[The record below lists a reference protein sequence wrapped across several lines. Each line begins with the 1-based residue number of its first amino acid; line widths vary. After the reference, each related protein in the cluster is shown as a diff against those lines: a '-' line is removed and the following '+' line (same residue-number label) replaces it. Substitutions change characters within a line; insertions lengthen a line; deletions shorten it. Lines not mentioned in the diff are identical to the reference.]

1 MSFAAPKKRNKEMN
15 SSINVCI
22 NKEDDYMRRKWD
34 GIVKPVIAFAI
45 ALALVIA
52 APIPDGAAK
61 AVDLDKDCSLTV
73 IKPLE
78 GELKE
83 QLADVE
89 LAVDLYKI
97 ADAEQIKGSDGYK
110 FSLAAPYAGLSL
122 ENIDT
127 AEAQVELEQAV
138 ADIAIG
144 KSAPAATGIVGEKI
158 SGLEAGLYLA
168 VTRGAELDTPEDYMT
183 TVTKVLGDNETKETS
198 IATIA
203 YSESSV
209 FTFEPQLV
217 SVPTKGADE
226 ENGLITAEKIV
237 RTSDEGKW
245 NYEITTVLKA
255 SVEPRFGS
263 LEIIKSLLTFE
274 KLENGDADPAT
285 FVFDVEA
292 YAPSGEQ
299 DVENGRNVYSNVVS
313 LTFTSAG
320 QKSVLVE
327 NIPIGSTV
335 IVKEVYSGANYVQ
348 VSADPEPVV
357 IQADEIVSTAFTNDY
372 DDTRRGG
379 GSLTNHFDYE
389 ETTSEDGTVSAG
401 SWNWTQPE
409 DNSSN

>member
-1 MSFAAPKKRNKEMN
+1 
-15 SSINVCI
+15 
-22 NKEDDYMRRKWD
+22 MRRKWD
-34 GIVKPVIAFAI
+34 GIVKPVIAFAL
-45 ALALVIA
+45 ALALVMA

-110 FSLAAPYAGLSL
+110 FSLADQYKGLSL

-127 AEAQVELEQAV
+127 AEAQVELEQAA

-144 KSAPAATGIVGEKI
+144 KLAPASTGNVGEKI

-168 VTRGAELDTPEDYMT
+168 VTRGAELTAPEDYMT

-203 YSESSV
+203 YSESLM

-226 ENGLITAEKIV
+226 ENGLVNAENIV

-274 KLENGDADPAT
+274 KPEGTDADPAT

-292 YAPSGEQ
+292 YSSTGASDGES
-299 DVENGRNVYSNVVS
+299 GRNVYSNVVS

-320 QKSVLVE
+320 QKTVLVE

-335 IVKEVYSGANYVQ
+335 TIKEVYSGANYIQ

-357 IQADEIVSTAFTNDY
+357 IQADEIVSVSFTNDY

-389 ETTSEDGTVSAG
+389 ETASEDGTVSAG
-401 SWNWTQPE
+401 GWNWTQPE

>member
-1 MSFAAPKKRNKEMN
+1 
-15 SSINVCI
+15 
-22 NKEDDYMRRKWD
+22 MRRKWD
-34 GIVKPVIAFAI
+34 GIIKPVIAFTL
-45 ALALVIA
+45 ALALVMA

-110 FSLAAPYAGLSL
+110 FSLADTYEGLSL

-127 AEAQVELEQAV
+127 AEAQVELEQAA

-144 KSAPAATGIVGEKI
+144 KLAPAATGNVGEKI

-168 VTRGAELDTPEDYMT
+168 VTRGAELTAPEDYMT

-203 YSESSV
+203 YSEALM

-226 ENGLITAEKIV
+226 ETGLVNAENIV

-263 LEIIKSLLTFE
+263 LEIVKSLLTFE
-274 KLENGDADPAT
+274 KPESTEASPAT

-292 YAPSGEQ
+292 YASTGVS
-299 DVENGRNVYSNVVS
+299 DGENGRTVYSNVVS

-320 QKSVLVE
+320 QKTVLVE

-335 IVKEVYSGANYVQ
+335 TVKEIYSGANYTQ

-357 IQADEIVSTAFTNDY
+357 IQADEIVSVSFTNDY
-372 DDTRRGG
+372 DNTRRGG

-401 SWNWTQPE
+401 GWNWTQPE